1 MRNILFIAKKY
12 VEEIVSLVFN
22 DDEKKIPSEMIEN
35 NAVPIPTGTIQITN
49 PKKKKGVDSTI
60 YVNVIDTVNVGTI
73 IAYTN
78 INGEEVIIDGII
90 HYCHDNDKA
99 IECLPFKL
107 TDRMSGKRIRMS
119 KEKRM
124 EAKKTLDWYLKL
136 WFMLQMLMMH
146 KSTKGVMKDCTDKK
160 IKYPKVKKATTKAY
174 EFDPL
179 EFDKVIPIVT
189 SYDDRINDRHKLC
202 WYVKEYYRED
212 ENGKHLVKGHFKG
225 PLRHLGTTYC
235 SEE

>member
-1 MRNILFIAKKY
+1 MKNILKIARKY
-12 VEEIVSLVFN
+12 AEEIVSLVFN

-35 NAVPIPTGTIQITN
+35 NAIPIPNVTIQVTH
-49 PKKKKGVDSTI
+49 PKKKKE
-60 YVNVIDTVNVGTI
+60 IDTTFYINTIDTTDNIGTI
-73 IAYTN
+73 SVTTIF
-78 INGEEVIIDGII
+78 NGEEVIIDGII
-90 HYCHDNDKA
+90 HYHPDNDKM
-99 IECLPFKL
+99 IGCFPIILTKRSNGKL
-107 TDRMSGKRIRMS
+107 LRLT
-119 KEKRM
+119 EKRRT
-124 EAKKTLDWYLKL
+124 EIKKMLDWYLKL
-136 WFMLQMLMMH
+136 WYMLQMLMMH
-146 KSTKGVMKDCTDKK
+146 KSTKGIMKERIDKRRK
-160 IKYPKVKKATTKAY
+160 NPKKVTTKVY

-202 WYVKEYYRED
+202 WYIKEYYRED